1 MKSFY
6 KILTMGMMTGL
17 MFSGNMN
24 TEAQT
29 NGSGSF
35 HVDFTKYKL
44 DNGLEVVLH
53 QDKSDPIVSVAILFH
68 VGSSRE
74 KPGKTGFAHFFEH
87 MLFQNS
93 ENVGKGEFF
102 RKIDDLGGT
111 FNGGTWND
119 GTVYYEVLPKD
130 ALEKILWME
139 SDRMG
144 FLINTVT
151 QSALEREKDIVI
163 NEKRQRVD
171 NQPYGHTGYVIDM
184 NLFDK
189 THPYSWQVIGSMDD
203 IRAATLDDVKEFYNR
218 YYSANNATM
227 VIAGDFDEK
236 EVRGLVEKYFGEFK
250 PRTKPEA
257 MKPAPA
263 VLSQTKKLFHEDNFA
278 KLPEL
283 NIVFPTV
290 ENYHPDS
297 YALEV
302 LADLLADGKK
312 APLYK
317 EIVEKRKLA
326 PKVSVYNNS
335 MELAGKFNIIVRA
348 FEGTDLDSVNKA
360 INEAFRQFETN
371 GFTDQDLQR
380 IKNLQETSFY
390 NSISSLLGKSFQLVQ
405 ANVFGGDPSRMMD
418 DVRLLNAVTR
428 EDIMRV
434 YSTYIKGKNFLATSF
449 VPKGKPE
456 LALSGSEKADI
467 VEELIEESD
476 SQDAAVEETEERFE
490 KTPSTFDRTIEP
502 PLGPKPLLNAP
513 NVFTASLANKLK
525 VYGIES
531 HELPLIQFS
540 IRLKGGQLGEDPDKP
555 GVARLLSDLLMEGTA
570 NRTPEELEEAIG
582 QLGASIN
589 FSAGAENMTI
599 TANCL
604 ARNYTAV
611 LGIVEEILTQPRWD
625 VTEFDRLKQAA
636 ISNIA
641 QRNANPNAIAGNIFY
656 KMLYGE
662 NHIFSKPVTG
672 TLESVKQI
680 GIEDLKSYY
689 KSNFSPSVASFHIA
703 GDISKDN
710 ALKSLKSIE
719 KSWTPVKVT
728 FPEYKI
734 PASLEKAQIYFVDIP
749 DAKQSVLMIGSLAM
763 ARNSPDFFP
772 ATFVNYK
779 LGDGSGSKLFEVL
792 RLEKGYTY
800 GAYSFFMPRTV
811 AGPFLASSSVQSKF
825 TLESVKLFNEIL
837 GSYGTS
843 YSEEELET
851 TRNATIRANA
861 GKFETINSL
870 MGMLQEIS
878 TYNLPLDFIKQEE
891 LLAEKITLEEAQS
904 LYSRYIRPDKMV
916 YIIVGD
922 ARTQFDRLK
931 DAGLGEPLLLD
942 IDGNPVKE

>member
-1 MKSFY
+1 MKPVS
-6 KILTMGMMTGL
+6 KILTMGMMTCSL
-17 MFSGNMN
+17 ILGNLN
-24 TEAQT
+24 TNAQT
-29 NGSGSF
+29 NESGSF
-35 HVDFTKYKL
+35 RVDFEKYKL
-44 DNGLEVVLH
+44 ENGLEVVLH

-102 RKIDDLGGT
+102 KKIDDLGGT

-119 GTVYYEVLPKD
+119 GTVYYEVVPKD
-130 ALEKILWME
+130 ALEKIMWME

-151 QSALEREKDIVI
+151 QTALDREKDIVI

-171 NQPYGHTGYVIDM
+171 NQPYGHTGDVIDM
-184 NLFDK
+184 NLYDK
-189 THPYSWQVIGSMDD
+189 SHPYSWQVIGSMED

-218 YYSANNATM
+218 YYSVNNATM

-236 EVRGLVEKYFGEFK
+236 EVRDLVKKYFGEFT
-250 PRTKPEA
+250 PRTKPGEL
-257 MKPAPA
+257 KPMPSS
-263 VLSQTKKLFHEDNFA
+263 LTESKKLFHEDNFA

-283 NIVFPTV
+283 NVIFPTV
-290 ENYHPDS
+290 ENYHRDS

-317 EIVEKRKLA
+317 EIVENRKLA

-335 MELAGKFNIIVRA
+335 MELAGKFNITVRA
-348 FEGTDLDSVNKA
+348 FEGTDLDSVNDA
-360 INEAFRQFETN
+360 INEAFRQFEVN

-380 IKNLQETSFY
+380 IKNLRETSFY

-405 ANVFGGDPSRMMD
+405 ANVFGGDPSRMTE
-418 DVRLLNAVTR
+418 DVKLLNAVTR

-434 YSTYIKGKNFLATSF
+434 YNTYLKGHNFIATSF
-449 VPKGKPE
+449 VPKGHPE
-456 LALSGSEKADI
+456 LALTGSMVASI
-467 VEELIEESD
+467 VEEKIEDTAEKAGEAEQAD
-476 SQDAAVEETEERFE
+476 DKFER
-490 KTPSTFDRTIEP
+490 TPSTFDRTIEP
-502 PLGPKPLLNAP
+502 PLGQKPLLNAP
-513 NVFTASLANKLK
+513 AIFTESLINQMK

-540 IRLKGGQLGEDPDKP
+540 IRLNGGQLGEDPAKP

-570 NRTPEELEEAIG
+570 RQTPEALEEAIG
-582 QLGASIN
+582 QLGAN
-589 FSAGAENMTI
+589 VDMSAGAENMTI

-604 ARNYTAV
+604 SRNYKAV
-611 LGIVEEILTQPRWD
+611 LNIVEEIITEPRWD
-625 VTEFDRLKQAA
+625 ATEFERLKQAA
-636 ISNIA
+636 ISNIK
-641 QRNANPNAIAGNIFY
+641 QRNANPNAIAGNVFY

-672 TLESVKQI
+672 TLSSVESI
-680 GIEDLKSYY
+680 TMDDLKQYY
-689 KSNFSPSVASFHIA
+689 EKNFSPSVASFHIA
-703 GDISKDN
+703 GDITRAGVSE
-710 ALKSLKSIE
+710 SLRSIE
-719 KSWTPVKVT
+719 KSWSPVKVG
-728 FPEYKI
+728 FQEYKL
-734 PASLEKAQIYFVDIP
+734 PLASEKAQIYFVDVP
-749 DAKQSVLMIGSLAM
+749 DSKQSVLMIGSLAM
-763 ARNSPDFFP
+763 ARNNTDFFP

-800 GAYSFFMPRTV
+800 GAYSFFMPRSIP
-811 AGPFLASSSVQSKF
+811 GPFVASSSVQSKF

-837 GSYGTS
+837 GSFGNNYTA
-843 YSEEELET
+843 EELEI

-861 GKFETINSL
+861 GKFETINNL
-870 MGMLQEIS
+870 MGMLQDIS
-878 TYNLPLDFIKQEE
+878 TYKLPLDFIKQEE
-891 LLAEKITLEEAQS
+891 LQAEKVTLEEAKA
-904 LYSRYIRPDKMV
+904 LYGRYIRPEKMV
-916 YIIVGD
+916 YVVVGD

-931 DAGLGEPLLLD
+931 DAGLGEPVMVD
-942 IDGNPVKE
+942 IEGNPVK